1 MTIQKYTT
9 QLFSISAN
17 EQRKSDTYYFKVL
30 KEQDKWMCCWLS
42 SHEQGNE
49 RLWASEEPEAGG
61 PSLLFVM
68 LSRWSWSYCQ
78 PGKASV
84 PWQPLFLQHCSFNW
98 RPSLLV
104 SWVAVARFHVKAL
117 PMKTKKTPKQTEA
130 WHQLV
135 RISRAPWR
143 YEMKLCIYS
152 KLNTA
157 VPEPLSGIN
166 RCSPSEP
173 SEPFFSTCVL
183 GCFYTSL
190 YPYLRHSASRKAQC
204 EWIKVFIC
212 VASECMEGIHR
223 LWKALLAPEGVLCV
237 SYLNKNH
244 F

>member
-42 SHEQGNE
+42 SHEQGSE

-117 PMKTKKTPKQTEA
+117 PMKTKKHQNKQKPGINWSEYPEHLGDTKWSCA
-130 WHQLV
+130 
-135 RISRAPWR
+135 
-143 YEMKLCIYS
+143 IYS

-166 RCSPSEP
+166 RCSPSVIRNR
-173 SEPFFSTCVL
+173 SSALVSLGASTLRFIHTFAIQHLERLSANGSGSLSVL
-183 GCFYTSL
+183 LLSVWKGSTACGKLCLPQRES
-190 YPYLRHSASRKAQC
+190 SAFH
-204 EWIKVFIC
+204 I
-212 VASECMEGIHR
+212 
-223 LWKALLAPEGVLCV
+223 
-237 SYLNKNH
+237 
-244 F
+244 

>member
-17 EQRKSDTYYFKVL
+17 EQRKSDMYYFKVL

-117 PMKTKKTPKQTEA
+117 PMKTKKHQNKQKPGINWSEYPEHLGDTK
-130 WHQLV
+130 W
-135 RISRAPWR
+135 SRAFILSWIQQYLSHSQGSTDAAQVLFGTVLQHLCPWVLLHFALSIPSPFSISKGSVR
-143 YEMKLCIYS
+143 MDQGLYLCCFWVYGRDPPLVESFACPRGSPLRFIS
-152 KLNTA
+152 K
-157 VPEPLSGIN
+157 
-166 RCSPSEP
+166 
-173 SEPFFSTCVL
+173 
-183 GCFYTSL
+183 
-190 YPYLRHSASRKAQC
+190 
-204 EWIKVFIC
+204 
-212 VASECMEGIHR
+212 
-223 LWKALLAPEGVLCV
+223 
-237 SYLNKNH
+237 
-244 F
+244 